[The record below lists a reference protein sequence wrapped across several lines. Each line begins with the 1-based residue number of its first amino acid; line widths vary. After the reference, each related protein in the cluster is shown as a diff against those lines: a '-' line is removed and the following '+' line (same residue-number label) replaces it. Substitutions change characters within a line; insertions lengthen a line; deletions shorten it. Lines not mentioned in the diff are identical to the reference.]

1 MKKSILIGVVVAVI
15 VVLSIVG
22 VFAIRNK
29 NSKQDNQPVATSNL
43 KFDTAKDMEEIINK
57 IYEKSK
63 NEMYAL
69 ETREID
75 LDDEMS
81 LQAYTGLK
89 SKENIETVVVSE
101 SMITASAYSL
111 VLVKV
116 KPEADVEAIKK
127 EMVDN
132 VDMRRWICVSAD
144 YVYANNT
151 DNLIFMVLASEEN
164 AKPQYDAFKDISGG
178 KLGKELVREAEQPD
192 F

>member
-1 MKKSILIGVVVAVI
+1 MKKSIIIGVVVAVI
-15 VVLSIVG
+15 VVLSIIG

-29 NSKQDNQPVATSNL
+29 NSKQNNQSVATSNL
-43 KFDTAKDMEEIINK
+43 NFDTAKDMEEIINK

-89 SKENIETVVVSE
+89 SKEKIETVVVSE
-101 SMITASAYSL
+101 SMRTATAYSL